1 VAGSVAPLAFI
12 RTWYN
17 SRVSSYTSSGRLDGQ
32 RQDSGVREGIESKAR
47 ETDAAPGEFEIDE
60 PFSSLL
66 STTRE
71 VLFSPQRFFDELP
84 PYGPLGAPV
93 LYFLIS
99 LSITAVIN
107 VVASLT
113 FLAVPVG
120 IAIATGSLDAGLL
133 TRGLTIFV
141 FASLVALP
149 ILFVAGFFAS
159 VLILH
164 AFIRLIAGRD
174 QKGLPATLRVSCYAV
189 GAPVAV
195 AWIPLAG
202 ILAVFYCFY
211 LHMTG
216 LKRVHRISTAR
227 SLGPILILTTLL
239 LAVAAV
245 VAAYDYS
252 MIREAMK

>member
-1 VAGSVAPLAFI
+1 M
-12 RTWYN
+12 
-17 SRVSSYTSSGRLDGQ
+17 
-32 RQDSGVREGIESKAR
+32 REGIESTAQG
-47 ETDAAPGEFEIDE
+47 TNASAGEFGTNE

-66 STTRE
+66 STTRD
-71 VLFSPQRFFDELP
+71 VLFSPQRFFDELRP
-84 PYGPLGAPV
+84 DGPLGAPV
-93 LYFLIS
+93 LYFLICS
-99 LSITAVIN
+99 SITAVIN
-107 VVASLT
+107 LVASLA

-120 IAIATGSLDAGLL
+120 IAVATGSLNEGLL
-133 TRGLTIFV
+133 IRVLTIFV
-141 FASLVALP
+141 FASLVILP
-149 ILFVAGFFAS
+149 ALFVAGFFAS

-195 AWIPLAG
+195 AWIPPAG
-202 ILAVFYCFY
+202 ILALFYCFY
-211 LHMTG
+211 LHTTG

-239 LAVAAV
+239 LVLAVV

-252 MIREAMK
+252 MIRETMK

>member
-1 VAGSVAPLAFI
+1 M
-12 RTWYN
+12 
-17 SRVSSYTSSGRLDGQ
+17 
-32 RQDSGVREGIESKAR
+32 REEIESTAQG
-47 ETDAAPGEFEIDE
+47 TNASAGEFGTNE

-66 STTRE
+66 LTTRD
-71 VLFSPQRFFDELP
+71 VLFSPRRFFDELP
-84 PYGPLGAPV
+84 PDGPLGAPV
-93 LYFLIS
+93 LYFLICS
-99 LSITAVIN
+99 SITAVIN
-107 VVASLT
+107 VAASLV

-120 IAIATGSLDAGLL
+120 IAVATGSLNEGLL
-133 TRGLTIFV
+133 IRVLTIFV
-141 FASLVALP
+141 FASLVVLP
-149 ILFVAGFFAS
+149 ALFVAGFLAS

-202 ILAVFYCFY
+202 ILALFYCFY
-211 LHMTG
+211 LHTTG

-227 SLGPILILTTLL
+227 SLGPIPILTTLL
-239 LAVAAV
+239 LVLAAV

-252 MIREAMK
+252 MIRETMK

>member
-1 VAGSVAPLAFI
+1 M
-12 RTWYN
+12 
-17 SRVSSYTSSGRLDGQ
+17 
-32 RQDSGVREGIESKAR
+32 REGIESTAR
-47 ETDAAPGEFEIDE
+47 ETEAAASEFEIDE
-60 PFSSLL
+60 PFTSLL
-66 STTRE
+66 STTRA

-84 PYGPLGAPV
+84 PDGPLGAPV
-93 LYFLIS
+93 LYFLICS
-99 LSITAVIN
+99 AITAVIS

-120 IAIATGSLDAGLL
+120 IAVATGSLDAGLL
-133 TRGLTIFV
+133 IRVLTIFV
-141 FASLVALP
+141 FASLVVLP
-149 ILFVAGFFAS
+149 ALFVAGFFAS

-211 LHMTG
+211 LHAIG
-216 LKRVHRISTAR
+216 LKRVHRISTSR
-227 SLGPILILTTLL
+227 SIGAILILTTLL
-239 LAVAAV
+239 LMLATV
-245 VAAYDYS
+245 VAVYDYS
-252 MIREAMK
+252 VIREAMK

>member
-1 VAGSVAPLAFI
+1 M
-12 RTWYN
+12 
-17 SRVSSYTSSGRLDGQ
+17 
-32 RQDSGVREGIESKAR
+32 REGTESKGHQ
-47 ETDAAPGEFEIDE
+47 TDAAARDFEIVD

-66 STTRE
+66 STTRD

-84 PYGPLGAPV
+84 PDGPLGAPV
-93 LYFLIS
+93 LYFLICS
-99 LSITAVIN
+99 SITTVIN

-113 FLAVPVG
+113 FLAGPVG
-120 IAIATGSLDAGLL
+120 IALATGSLDSSLII
-133 TRGLTIFV
+133 RVLTIFV

-149 ILFVAGFFAS
+149 VLFAAGFFAS

-195 AWIPLAG
+195 AWIPLTG

-211 LHMTG
+211 LHTTG

-227 SLGPILILTTLL
+227 FSGP
-239 LAVAAV
+239 
-245 VAAYDYS
+245 S
-252 MIREAMK
+252 

>member
-1 VAGSVAPLAFI
+1 L
-12 RTWYN
+12 
-17 SRVSSYTSSGRLDGQ
+17 
-32 RQDSGVREGIESKAR
+32 REGIESSAH
-47 ETDAAPGEFEIDE
+47 ETDASASEFEIDE
-60 PFSSLL
+60 PFTSLL
-66 STTRE
+66 STTRA
-71 VLFSPQRFFDELP
+71 VLFSPQRFFEQLP
-84 PYGPLGAPV
+84 PDGPLGAPV
-93 LYFLIS
+93 LYFLICS
-99 LSITAVIN
+99 AITAVIS

-120 IAIATGSLDAGLL
+120 IAVATGSLDAGLII
-133 TRGLTIFV
+133 RVLTIFV
-141 FASLVALP
+141 FASLVVLP
-149 ILFVAGFFAS
+149 ALFVAGFFAS

-164 AFIRLIAGRD
+164 AFVRIIAGRD
-174 QKGLPATLRVSCYAV
+174 QRGLPATLRVSCYAV

-211 LHMTG
+211 LHTIG

-227 SLGPILILTTLL
+227 SLGSILILATFLL
-239 LAVAAV
+239 VLAAV

>member
-1 VAGSVAPLAFI
+1 L
-12 RTWYN
+12 
-17 SRVSSYTSSGRLDGQ
+17 
-32 RQDSGVREGIESKAR
+32 REGTESKGHQ
-47 ETDAAPGEFEIDE
+47 TDAAARDFEIVD

-66 STTRE
+66 STTRD

-84 PYGPLGAPV
+84 PDGPLGAPV
-93 LYFLIS
+93 LYFLICS
-99 LSITAVIN
+99 SITTVIN
-107 VVASLT
+107 VVSSLI
-113 FLAVPVG
+113 FLAGPVG
-120 IAIATGSLDAGLL
+120 IALATGSLDTGLL
-133 TRGLTIFV
+133 IRVLTIFV

-164 AFIRLIAGRD
+164 AFIRLIVGRD

-189 GAPVAV
+189 GAPAAV

-211 LHMTG
+211 LHTTG

-227 SLGPILILTTLL
+227 SLGPILILTALL
-239 LAVAAV
+239 LALAAV

>member
-1 VAGSVAPLAFI
+1 L
-12 RTWYN
+12 
-17 SRVSSYTSSGRLDGQ
+17 
-32 RQDSGVREGIESKAR
+32 REGTESKGHQ
-47 ETDAAPGEFEIDE
+47 TDAAARDFTIVD

-66 STTRE
+66 STTRD

-84 PYGPLGAPV
+84 PDGPLGAPV
-93 LYFLIS
+93 LYFLICS
-99 LSITAVIN
+99 SITTVIN

-113 FLAVPVG
+113 FLAGPVG
-120 IAIATGSLDAGLL
+120 IALATGSLDTGQLI
-133 TRGLTIFV
+133 RFLTIFV

-174 QKGLPATLRVSCYAV
+174 QKGLPATVRVSCYAV

-211 LHMTG
+211 LHTTG

-227 SLGPILILTTLL
+227 SLGPILILTALL
-239 LAVAAV
+239 LALAAV